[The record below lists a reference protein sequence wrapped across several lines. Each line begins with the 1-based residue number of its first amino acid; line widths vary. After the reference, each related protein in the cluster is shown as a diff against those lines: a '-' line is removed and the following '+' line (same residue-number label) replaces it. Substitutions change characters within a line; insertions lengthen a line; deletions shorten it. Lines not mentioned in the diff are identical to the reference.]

1 MSDDGSRKQTSFVS
15 GLKTEWAL
23 FWDNLI
29 GDDEDDKSVEQEA
42 QEARDKIAR
51 ENSKDPF
58 VTGKLES
65 LSLEKIKMITKALS
79 QDRKTLNQRLES
91 LKKEMDLNSAKLES
105 LHLVGGEKD
114 ETHRRLH
121 ELSDLG
127 QALNEKLTLINE
139 RLRRARKVEDKIKAQ
154 MKKASPEQPSPA

>member
-1 MSDDGSRKQTSFVS
+1 MADDGSRKQNSFVA

-29 GDDEDDKSVEQEA
+29 GDDDDDKTEEQEA
-42 QEARDKIAR
+42 QEAREKIAR

-58 VTGKLES
+58 VTGKLEN
-65 LSLEKIKMITKALS
+65 LSLDKIKVITKALS
-79 QDRKTLNQRLES
+79 QDRKTLNQKLEA
-91 LKKEMDLNSAKLES
+91 LRKELDLNSAKLES

-114 ETHRRLH
+114 ETHKRIN

-127 QALNEKLTLINE
+127 QALNEKLNLINE
-139 RLRRARKVEDKIKAQ
+139 RIRRARKVEDRIK
-154 MKKASPEQPSPA
+154 KELKSEVKP